1 MKEKIIEKAKSLFLQ
16 MGFKSITM
24 DDIAEEMGI
33 SKKTIYGN
41 WASKIALIKDVIDSI
56 FYDIKEKIEV
66 IQATSENPI
75 IELYQVKKE
84 VFQYMVNE
92 EDSPQFQLQK
102 YYPEIYSNLKEK
114 EFTLMG
120 NQLKESLKRGVQM
133 RLFRKRIDIDFVSRI
148 YFNGLRGIRD
158 IELFPPAKHT
168 MNNLIDAFFEYHLR
182 AICTKKGILLSKK
195 YAKEEKFEP
204 TAQ

>member
-1 MKEKIIEKAKSLFLQ
+1 MKQKIIKKAKFMFLQ
-16 MGFKSITM
+16 MGFKSVGI
-24 DDIAEEMGI
+24 DDIANAMGI
-33 SKKTIYGN
+33 SKKTVYENFAG
-41 WASKIALIKDVIDSI
+41 KIALIKDVVDSV
-56 FYDIKEKIEV
+56 FYDIKGKIET

-84 VFQYMVNE
+84 VFQYMLNE
-92 EDSPQFQLQK
+92 KDSPQFQLQK

-120 NQLKESLKRGVQM
+120 DQLKESLKRGVQM
-133 RLFRKRIDIDFVSRI
+133 RVFRKRIDIDFVSRI

-158 IELFPPAKHT
+158 IKLFPPAKYN

-182 AICTKKGILLSKK
+182 AICTKKGIRLFKK
-195 YAKEEKFEP
+195 YRKEEKF
-204 TAQ
+204 